1 MVSIIIPVYNV
12 ERYLDEC
19 VASALKLKTECE
31 VILVDDGSADHS
43 GELCDLWADRD
54 KRVRVIHQENQGL
67 SVARNVGMKASRGEF
82 IMFLDSDD
90 FFDPVETDRMLA
102 DLDSK
107 TGILLGLYRS
117 YYEDKDV
124 YEKEPSDALLTMS
137 GKTKM
142 EHFLEKMPADGRSC
156 YMMACRFVVRREI
169 VIRKNLGF
177 VPGIYHEDEEWTQR
191 LLCGSDEIF
200 VSHCYF
206 YQYRRG
212 RAGSITSSVSSRHI
226 WDSFSILKRSEKLLA
241 QLEKGSQKELYIRRR
256 MAQLYL
262 SNMLNICVL
271 SRGERKKAWSLFRH
285 FHGLCIPYIYGPG
298 CRAIRVFD
306 RIFGCWITCMAV
318 GYANRLRKRMGGKKD
333 GTFQL
338 AGKM

>member
-19 VASALKLKTECE
+19 VTSALKLKTECE
-31 VILVDDGSADHS
+31 VILIDDGSTDRS

-54 KRVRVIHQENQGL
+54 GRIRVIHQENHGL
-67 SVARNVGMKASRGEF
+67 SVARNVGIRTSRGEF

-90 FFDPVETDRMLA
+90 FLDPIETDCMLSN
-102 DLDSK
+102 LDSE
-107 TGILLGLYRS
+107 TGILLGLYNS
-117 YYEDKDV
+117 YYESRDV
-124 YEKEPSDALLTMS
+124 YEKEPSDALLAIS

-142 EHFLEKMPADGRSC
+142 DRFLEAMPADGRSC

-169 VIRKNLGF
+169 LVGKNLGF

-191 LLCGSDEIF
+191 LLCSSDEIF

-206 YQYRRG
+206 YQYRRE

-226 WDSFSILKRSEKLLA
+226 WDSFSILKRSEKLLK
-241 QLEKGSQKELYIRRR
+241 QLGSGSQKELYIRRR

-262 SNMLNICVL
+262 SNMLNICAL
-271 SRGERKKAWSLFRH
+271 SREERKKARSLFRH
-285 FHGLCIPYIYGPG
+285 FHGLCMPYIYGSG
-298 CRAIRVFD
+298 CKAIQVFD
-306 RIFGCWITCMAV
+306 SIFGYWITCVAV
-318 GYANRLRKRMGGKKD
+318 GYANRFRKRRGGR
-333 GTFQL
+333 
-338 AGKM
+338 